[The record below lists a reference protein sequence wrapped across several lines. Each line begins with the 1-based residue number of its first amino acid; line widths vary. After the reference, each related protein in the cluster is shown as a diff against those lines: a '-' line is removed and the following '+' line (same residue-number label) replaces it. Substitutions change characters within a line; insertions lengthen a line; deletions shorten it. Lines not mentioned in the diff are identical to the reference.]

1 MDNYKSTTGS
11 KTIGNG
17 YEILAKLETEMQ
29 NAIETLPSS
38 SSDMF
43 IVTERML
50 TQEEFEALPNDA
62 DNTLVINESENT
74 LVIKEQLIITNKSV
88 SQEYRAKNVGFPRA

>member
-11 KTIGNG
+11 KTISNS
-17 YEILAKLETEMQ
+17 YKILAKLETEMQ
-29 NAIETLPSS
+29 NAIETMPSS
-38 SSDMF
+38 SSDLF

-62 DNTLVINESENT
+62 DNTLVITNHQIRKHSGNQGT
-74 LVIKEQLIITNKSV
+74 MLI
-88 SQEYRAKNVGFPRA
+88 SQ